1 MTRHVLTRPTLI
13 FRKMCS
19 TDEGSR
25 NCRNVMSSEAIYS
38 ATAVYFPREV
48 SRISVQILRISFK
61 IYMFLSFVFF
71 GLSQSILSSPILLHF
86 HFPFSHSFAFFL
98 IWILPSCC
106 FTVRFL
112 FMFFGQSFSFYFLSF
127 LISLWKH
134 WNFSLL
140 SFLLF
145 FIFITCFSS

>member
-127 LISLWKH
+127 LISL
-134 WNFSLL
+134 
-140 SFLLF
+140 
-145 FIFITCFSS
+145 